1 MKTTKPGKHQQ
12 PIEYYSYQENEKLC
26 VANCLCENICQTELI
41 RENREGQPFQLIL
54 SYAYPRRPVMSTTI
68 ARYVK
73 LFLGQAGIDL
83 TVFSAH
89 STRSASTS
97 KANNLGLTLDDI
109 PKAGGWIRNSTFR
122 KHYKLPIHKNLGNTL
137 VSGHKHNF

>member
-1 MKTTKPGKHQQ
+1 METTKLDKYQQ

-26 VANCLCENICQTELI
+26 VVNCLVEYIRRAELTKENI
-41 RENREGQPFQLIL
+41 EGQPNQLIL
-54 SYAYPRRPVMSTTI
+54 SYAYPHKPVMSTTI

-89 STRSASTS
+89 STTSASTS
-97 KANNLGLTLDDI
+97 KGNNLGLTLDDI
-109 PKAGGWIRNSTFR
+109 RKAGIGKQTALSEST
-122 KHYKLPIHKNLGNTL
+122 I
-137 VSGHKHNF
+137 NFPYIKFWETHF

>member
-1 MKTTKPGKHQQ
+1 METTKLDKHQQ

-26 VANCLCENICQTELI
+26 VVNCLVEYIRRAELTKENI
-41 RENREGQPFQLIL
+41 EGQPNQLIL
-54 SYAYPRRPVMSTTI
+54 SYAYPHKPVMSTTI

-89 STRSASTS
+89 STTSASTS
-97 KANNLGLTLDDI
+97 KGNNLGLTLDDI
-109 PKAGGWIRNSTFR
+109 RKAGIGKQTALSEST
-122 KHYKLPIHKNLGNTL
+122 I
-137 VSGHKHNF
+137 NFPYIKFWETHF